1 MSELMSESKKK
12 EVLAGYGEV
21 EMHKELK
28 ILFEYIFKN
37 DTNVYHTHGKEEYG
51 RDLIISENRPLEKH
65 NTACVVKM
73 GNLSGKTLDNN
84 IRDIVVQVKQ
94 CFKVDL
100 LVKEET
106 NPLKTDFVY
115 IIIFGQIS
123 NQAMTNLKIQ
133 IDDFKDRYRIFDI
146 TELCN
151 LFTKHYQGVFL
162 GVSGYESLTKKFEEL
177 NDILLKKNKLLTN
190 SYIEPNLKSYH
201 KSLEELV
208 ALTSSKSGQMR
219 NADSISENIFGKKE
233 TIKTLIKKLENNN
246 LNILV
251 DGDAG
256 SGKSVF
262 AIKLIQSF
270 IKIMVNKIT
279 TERKNKEIK
288 KNINIPVLLSAT
300 SLKNGNIKHFE
311 DMINKY
317 YDNSSTVLEPSL
329 LIIDGLDEVNREDRE
344 EIVNVAVSY
353 TKDKCSLIIT
363 SRKSAGIKK
372 LLQSFTQYELLEFES
387 SQVVNFIKNVL
398 SGNQTLIK
406 SLLKGIEQLKN
417 QIPMYPMSLSL
428 LIEIAQ
434 TQKEVPASISELY
447 SKYIEIVIGVKSSDE
462 DSIHILFEPKVKV
475 DFLNEISYKLF
486 YKNGSVTINR
496 EIFDNFLENY
506 VNQHSHIKSSEDFIH
521 EISRLSILIIDEHE
535 VKFLHK
541 SFLDYF
547 IAKYFI
553 QESDEMTIVQSN
565 EIYKNYY
572 SALWEDVTNFYF
584 GIKSKI
590 SKVQIDKILGFAP
603 CHNVTNVEG
612 KEIELSTCDIQNS
625 SLIESLYIFQLSKLM
640 QYAWN
645 TKNENKSYAL
655 SISTLESISLK
666 KKLIQF
672 QDKELGMKLPSIAAD
687 ASMIHFIDL
696 CYSSVFLEKQ
706 IDGFIIDTITKL
718 PEISISEF
726 RDDESYQSKFYF
738 CNLYIMINSNRLSLT
753 TVEKF
758 TTILI
763 ENEEKIP
770 PHLSLVVFGLFS
782 IFKDKKTISI
792 DKSDI
797 EKINLISK
805 KLVKKYSILARE
817 IFQFKNQI
825 SKNKINSLKK

>member
-1 MSELMSESKKK
+1 M
-12 EVLAGYGEV
+12 
-21 EMHKELK
+21 
-28 ILFEYIFKN
+28 
-37 DTNVYHTHGKEEYG
+37 
-51 RDLIISENRPLEKH
+51 
-65 NTACVVKM
+65 
-73 GNLSGKTLDNN
+73 
-84 IRDIVVQVKQ
+84 
-94 CFKVDL
+94 
-100 LVKEET
+100 
-106 NPLKTDFVY
+106 
-115 IIIFGQIS
+115 
-123 NQAMTNLKIQ
+123 
-133 IDDFKDRYRIFDI
+133 
-146 TELCN
+146 
-151 LFTKHYQGVFL
+151 
-162 GVSGYESLTKKFEEL
+162 
-177 NDILLKKNKLLTN
+177 
-190 SYIEPNLKSYH
+190 
-201 KSLEELV
+201 
-208 ALTSSKSGQMR
+208 
-219 NADSISENIFGKKE
+219 
-233 TIKTLIKKLENNN
+233 TIK
-246 LNILV
+246 
-251 DGDAG
+251 
-256 SGKSVF
+256 
-262 AIKLIQSF
+262 
-270 IKIMVNKIT
+270 
-279 TERKNKEIK
+279 
-288 KNINIPVLLSAT
+288 
-300 SLKNGNIKHFE
+300 
-311 DMINKY
+311 
-317 YDNSSTVLEPSL
+317 
-329 LIIDGLDEVNREDRE
+329 
-344 EIVNVAVSY
+344 
-353 TKDKCSLIIT
+353 
-363 SRKSAGIKK
+363 
-372 LLQSFTQYELLEFES
+372 
-387 SQVVNFIKNVL
+387 
-398 SGNQTLIK
+398 
-406 SLLKGIEQLKN
+406 
-417 QIPMYPMSLSL
+417 
-428 LIEIAQ
+428 
-434 TQKEVPASISELY
+434 
-447 SKYIEIVIGVKSSDE
+447 
-462 DSIHILFEPKVKV
+462 
-475 DFLNEISYKLF
+475 
-486 YKNGSVTINR
+486 R

-553 QESDEMTIVQSN
+553 QESDEMTIEQSN

-805 KLVKKYSILARE
+805 KLVKKYNILARE